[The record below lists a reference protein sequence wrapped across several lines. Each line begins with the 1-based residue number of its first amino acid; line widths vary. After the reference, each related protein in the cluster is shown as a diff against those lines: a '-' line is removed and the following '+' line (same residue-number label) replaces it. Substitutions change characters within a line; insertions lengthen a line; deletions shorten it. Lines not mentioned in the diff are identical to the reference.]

1 MIVDIVGGSLVV
13 VGSVL
18 MALGAFGLLRFPDV
32 FTRMHAATKAA
43 TVGVIAATTGASIE
57 AGAVGGAL
65 ILLVV
70 IALLF
75 LSGPLGMSLL
85 ARAAYHD
92 PETPR
97 APSTV
102 ELEVDLPT
110 AESTP
115 TNRVRGSTP
124 LLALWLLLVWIAAFG
139 SVAPNVVVSG
149 VIVAAVVAYTFRV
162 LAPRWPGSLR
172 HPVAAWR
179 FVAYFIG
186 QMAVSTWD
194 VILALRLRPD
204 QIRPAVLEVPLRAL
218 DAQRGDAAH
227 EFAVV
232 HSGHGGPRAPRAS
245 LVRPRP
251 RRPRFGSH
259 RPRHH
264 HDGIEDH
271 RGIRRRP
278 HACTVRGASVD
289 RFTNAATYDG
299 SMTSTANWTF
309 LTNHSHVLLCI
320 AENPDVRLR
329 EVAEQVQITERATQ
343 RIVAELEEA
352 GYLSHERIGRRNHYQ
367 VNAKLPLRHALE
379 DHLEVGALLRILA
392 ERP

>member
-218 DAQRGDAAH
+218 TRNEVTLLMNSLSFTPGTVALELH
-227 EFAVV
+227 E
-232 HSGHGGPRAPRAS
+232 
-245 LVRPRP
+245 
-251 RRPRFGSH
+251 
-259 RPRHH
+259 HH
-264 HDGIEDH
+264 LY
-271 RGIRRRP
+271 
-278 HACTVRGASVD
+278 V
-289 RFTNAATYDG
+289 
-299 SMTSTANWTF
+299 
-309 LTNHSHVLLCI
+309 HVLDARDSDRTVQDIIMMESKII
-320 AENPDVRLR
+320 AAFGGDLTPAQSGEHR
-329 EVAEQVQITERATQ
+329 
-343 RIVAELEEA
+343 
-352 GYLSHERIGRRNHYQ
+352 
-367 VNAKLPLRHALE
+367 
-379 DHLEVGALLRILA
+379 
-392 ERP
+392 